1 MEYSYADIEASIRRA
16 QELRAQAL
24 ADFLSSAYSKG
35 AQWFRGLIEHKVQQ
49 AAAAARSSAAPS
61 Y

>member
-16 QELRAQAL
+16 HALRAQAL

-35 AQWFRGLIEHKVQQ
+35 AQWIGGLIEHKVQR
-49 AAAAARSSAAPS
+49 AAAAAKSSTSPVF
-61 Y
+61 